1 MTALQP
7 WFTLGWQHLFRAG
20 DGMRAIWAAMI
31 VALAAVPA
39 RADAPNAPAARTQ
52 AQDTRLGNHPDLTR
66 LVLDVSEIA
75 DFRTLVTDKGRR
87 VLVGF
92 PSVDWEAN
100 RHHLQP
106 FGPITRFDFMRR
118 GLKRGLLVIHTS
130 RPVRVEHQFTL
141 PPDAKAHKGNRLV
154 LDLVDAGHRGK
165 VAAPR

>member
-1 MTALQP
+1 
-7 WFTLGWQHLFRAG
+7 
-20 DGMRAIWAAMI
+20 MRGIWGVMAAAM
-31 VALAAVPA
+31 VAAVPA
-39 RADAPNAPAARTQ
+39 WADAPHAPPARTQ
-52 AQDTRLGNHPDLTR
+52 TQDTRLGNHPDLTR

-87 VLVGF
+87 ILVGF

-100 RHHLQP
+100 RHRLQP

-130 RPVRVEHQFTL
+130 RPLRVEHKFTL
-141 PPDAKAHKGNRLV
+141 PPDVKAQKGNRLV
-154 LDLVDAGHRGK
+154 LDLVDAKYPGK

>member
-1 MTALQP
+1 MRGFA
-7 WFTLGWQHLFRAG
+7 WAVIATLMAVP
-20 DGMRAIWAAMI
+20 
-31 VALAAVPA
+31 VATLMAVPIATLMAVPA
-39 RADAPNAPAARTQ
+39 RAEAPRAPKARTQ
-52 AQDTRLGNHPDLTR
+52 AQDTRLGQHPDLTR
-66 LVLDVSEIA
+66 LVLDVSELA

-100 RHHLQP
+100 RHRLHP

-130 RPVRVEHQFTL
+130 RPVRVERKFTL

-154 LDLVDAGHRGK
+154 LDLVDANHKGK

>member
-1 MTALQP
+1 
-7 WFTLGWQHLFRAG
+7 
-20 DGMRAIWAAMI
+20 MRAFLAAMI
-31 VALAAVPA
+31 AALLTAAPA
-39 RADAPNAPAARTQ
+39 RADPPNAPTARTQ

-87 VLVGF
+87 ILVGF

-100 RHHLQP
+100 RHRLQP
-106 FGPITRFDFMRR
+106 FGPISRFDFMRR
-118 GLKRGLLVIHTS
+118 GLQRGLLVIHTS
-130 RPVRVEHQFTL
+130 RPLRVEHKFTL

-154 LDLVDAGHRGK
+154 LDLVDAGHPGK

>member
-1 MTALQP
+1 MKGIA
-7 WFTLGWQHLFRAG
+7 W
-20 DGMRAIWAAMI
+20 
-31 VALAAVPA
+31 ALAAVVLASPA
-39 RADAPNAPAARTQ
+39 WADAPNAPQ
-52 AQDTRLGNHPDLTR
+52 AHTRAEDTRLGRHPELTR

-87 VLVGF
+87 ILVGF

-100 RHHLQP
+100 RHRLQP

-130 RPVRVEHQFTL
+130 RSMRVEHQFTL

-154 LDLVDAGHRGK
+154 LDLVDAGHQGK
-165 VAAPR
+165 VPAPR

>member
-1 MTALQP
+1 
-7 WFTLGWQHLFRAG
+7 
-20 DGMRAIWAAMI
+20 MRAILAAMI
-31 VALAAVPA
+31 AALLAAAPA
-39 RADAPNAPAARTQ
+39 WADPPNAPAARTQ
-52 AQDTRLGNHPDLTR
+52 AQDTRLGNHPGLTR
-66 LVLDVSEIA
+66 LVLDVSELA

-87 VLVGF
+87 ILVGF

-100 RHHLQP
+100 RHRLQP

-130 RPVRVEHQFTL
+130 RPLRVERRFTL

-154 LDLVDAGHRGK
+154 LDLVDAGHQGK